1 MKKFYFL
8 FLFALIASI
17 GNLYAA
23 EKTVTWNFAGRKS
36 GSGATTSCEL
46 KVQSGSATGTWKIS
60 ASENFTAQTG
70 SGSTS
75 VTLGSKKAPCTDAKL
90 ELTNSPIPEGA
101 QIKKVSITAKTN
113 NAKGAT
119 FGLQIGGVSSE
130 TTLTFDKTKTTQEFT
145 ESKVG
150 NVVLVINT
158 LNQSNVSLYSIS
170 ITYEEVAETKC
181 AKPTFNLE
189 NGKTYTDAQTLVIT
203 STTADATIHYTIN
216 RGEEKTGQPAEFT
229 ENGEYTVD
237 AWATKD
243 NLTESDHASIK
254 FTIAKKCA
262 APTFTPAAG
271 YLKLGNAITFTS
283 ATADAEISYQYSY
296 NGGEYTSFVKG
307 TSFTP
312 DKEGTYKIIAKA
324 TKTGL
329 EDGVSGEQ
337 IYEVGNLVFYESFDK
352 NDGTGGNDGKWSGSI
367 ASNDIQ
373 YDVTGWTCQNASGA
387 NKCAKF
393 GTSSKK
399 GTATTPALTDL
410 EGDAIL
416 TFKAAPWN
424 TEGGKMSVTISDG
437 TIETSEFEL
446 INNTFTEYS
455 VKISGGAT
463 SKITFTSSEARFF
476 LDEVK
481 VKQVAVAT
489 PTITPNG
496 GDVKV
501 GDKITF
507 ATKTDG
513 ATLSY
518 STDGGQ
524 TWTPGSEYTA
534 TTVGALNLWVKAT
547 KGSDESA
554 VAKATFN
561 VVDPNA
567 IGSVNINIT
576 ADKTAKTGE
585 LFGTMTVAVPMPIN
599 ATVMDVVIKK
609 DGKEFSSDK
618 NLTAEFS
625 KEITETGT
633 YEIDVTANNDKEI
646 IGDKKTAEFY
656 SNKLTD
662 IADFLL
668 YGPECNNLFGS
679 DVVYEFTCP
688 LSVTYANGS
697 NLWVTDGTDGMLIF
711 QRGGFSTAYT
721 NGTVFAKGIKGQYTV
736 YNNTIELTEPVLTET
751 TEGATV
757 DPKQIEIAA
766 ISADNQNQFVIIKD
780 AVLNVKNE
788 TFADAAGNTVD
799 MYDKKFCTVPADG
812 TYDVVGIVSYYG
824 YSEAEAATQVYPLAF
839 LTAPTATLGF
849 TAAEINEMPWLAA
862 NDIVLTED
870 GSFEDMNASCVKL
883 TCEEGAQIEY
893 TLDSGEPSPSTAT
906 VESGTEIGFTDGE
919 SYMLT
924 VCAVKGGYKSA
935 SREYLFSIGKTS
947 SVSSMSAEGVK
958 VFAAEGGVEVVADE
972 AADVAVYTVA
982 GQLVRQARV
991 AEGSTLV
998 NVAPGF
1004 YVVRAN
1010 GTATKV
1016 IVR

>member
-23 EKTVTWNFAGRKS
+23 EVTDVITASN
-36 GSGATTSCEL
+36 L
-46 KVQSGSATGTWKIS
+46 KATGTTYVLFSNVKVTS
-60 ASENFTAQTG
+60 EASYSGQSAQTG
-70 SGSTS
+70 NNTGIIQ
-75 VTLGSKKAPCTDAKL
+75 LNSKKKNSRNIGIVSTVSGGLIKSVSIEVDNSNANTYSVYAKKTAYSAIEDLYNDPKQGNLIL
-90 ELTNSPIPEGA
+90 ESKSTGSLDVAGEYYYIGIRSKSGA
-101 QIKKVSITAKTN
+101 VKIKKIT
-113 NAKGAT
+113 
-119 FGLQIGGVSSE
+119 
-130 TTLTFDKTKTTQEFT
+130 
-145 ESKVG
+145 
-150 NVVLVINT
+150 
-158 LNQSNVSLYSIS
+158 
-170 ITYEEVAETKC
+170 ITYV
-181 AKPTFNLE
+181 N
-189 NGKTYTDAQTLVIT
+189 
-203 STTADATIHYTIN
+203 
-216 RGEEKTGQPAEFT
+216 
-229 ENGEYTVD
+229 
-237 AWATKD
+237 
-243 NLTESDHASIK
+243 
-254 FTIAKKCA
+254 
-262 APTFTPAAG
+262 
-271 YLKLGNAITFTS
+271 
-283 ATADAEISYQYSY
+283 
-296 NGGEYTSFVKG
+296 
-307 TSFTP
+307 
-312 DKEGTYKIIAKA
+312 
-324 TKTGL
+324 
-329 EDGVSGEQ
+329 
-337 IYEVGNLVFYESFDK
+337 
-352 NDGTGGNDGKWSGSI
+352 
-367 ASNDIQ
+367 
-373 YDVTGWTCQNASGA
+373 
-387 NKCAKF
+387 
-393 GTSSKK
+393 SS
-399 GTATTPALTDL
+399 
-410 EGDAIL
+410 
-416 TFKAAPWN
+416 
-424 TEGGKMSVTISDG
+424 
-437 TIETSEFEL
+437 
-446 INNTFTEYS
+446 
-455 VKISGGAT
+455 
-463 SKITFTSSEARFF
+463 
-476 LDEVK
+476 
-481 VKQVAVAT
+481 VAT

-496 GDVKV
+496 GDVSV

-646 IGDKKTAEFY
+646 KGDKKTAEFY

-812 TYDVVGIVSYYG
+812 TYDVVGIVSYFG
-824 YSEAEAATQVYPLAF
+824 YSGAVPATQVYPLAF

-849 TAAEINEMPWLAA
+849 TAAEINEMSWLAA
-862 NDIVLTED
+862 NDKVLTED
-870 GSFEDMNASCVKL
+870 GSFEDINASCVKL

-935 SREYLFSIGKTS
+935 SREYMFSIGKTS

-958 VFAAEGGVEVVADE
+958 VFAAEGGVEVVAAE

-982 GQLVRQARV
+982 GQLVRQVRV

>member
-23 EKTVTWNFAGRKS
+23 EKTVTWNFDNFPEDGLAAEKFKS
-36 GSGATTSCEL
+36 YNLSGEKCASTGG
-46 KVQSGSATGTWKIS
+46 KASADIVTVNKYVNITNISFKIS
-60 ASENFTAQTG
+60 KTSKNSKSSVYKVYISENGKSWIYVGASPNYTSAEIKNGKWTDVSLNFAQDKKTGYVKIEYTG
-70 SGSTS
+70 STAER
-75 VTLGSKKAPCTDAKL
+75 LIDA
-90 ELTNSPIPEGA
+90 
-101 QIKKVSITAKTN
+101 
-113 NAKGAT
+113 
-119 FGLQIGGVSSE
+119 
-130 TTLTFDKTKTTQEFT
+130 
-145 ESKVG
+145 
-150 NVVLVINT
+150 
-158 LNQSNVSLYSIS
+158 IS
-170 ITYEEVAETKC
+170 ITYEEAEG
-181 AKPTFNLE
+181 PTP
-189 NGKTYTDAQTLVIT
+189 VV
-203 STTADATIHYTIN
+203 S
-216 RGEEKTGQPAEFT
+216 
-229 ENGEYTVD
+229 
-237 AWATKD
+237 
-243 NLTESDHASIK
+243 
-254 FTIAKKCA
+254 KCA

-352 NDGTGGNDGKWSGSI
+352 NDGTGGNDGQWSGNI
-367 ASNDIQ
+367 ATNDIQ
-373 YDVTGWTCQNASGA
+373 YDVAGWTCENEKGA

-399 GTATTPALTDL
+399 GTATTPALTGL

-424 TEGGKMSVTISDG
+424 TEGGKMSVTILDG

-446 INNTFTEYS
+446 INNTFTEYF

-463 SKITFTSSEARFF
+463 SKITFTSSEDRFF

-481 VKQVAVAT
+481 VKPVLVAT

-646 IGDKKTAEFY
+646 TGDKKTAEFY

-688 LSVTYANGS
+688 LSVTFSNGE

-736 YNNTIELTEPVLTET
+736 YRNTIELLNPTLTET
-751 TEGATV
+751 TEGATI

-862 NDIVLTED
+862 NDKVLTDEVTEVKD
-870 GSFEDMNASCVKL
+870 ASCVKL

-893 TLDSGEPSPSTAT
+893 TLKLADSTSTAT
-906 VESGTEIGFTDGE
+906 VESGAEIVGLAKDE
-919 SYMLT
+919 VYELT

-935 SREYLFSIGKTS
+935 SRKYMFTITGSTS
-947 SVSSMSAEGVK
+947 SVSSMSSEGVK
-958 VFAAEGGVEVVADE
+958 VVAAEGGVEVVADE
-972 AADVAVYTVA
+972 AAEVAVYTVA

-991 AEGSTLV
+991 AESSTLV